1 MTSVCAKNDFCLHQ
15 IPCMNQLYASTR
27 VCVCPLMT
35 SDHLQVNLITARQ
48 DSSTETVFFSVCF
61 HVGECVWAERK
72 KERKKLN
79 NINNVVTHLKKIIQ
93 SILQTNEE
101 QQGGKEMQEER
112 EGVTG
117 VVWMGGGKVRTGV
130 LTTQLNYP
138 VKLVWLH
145 ITYVSSKTVELN
157 GIEKRIEHG

>member
-1 MTSVCAKNDFCLHQ
+1 MS
-15 IPCMNQLYASTR
+15 
-27 VCVCPLMT
+27 
-35 SDHLQVNLITARQ
+35 
-48 DSSTETVFFSVCF
+48 
-61 HVGECVWAERK
+61 RK

-101 QQGGKEMQEER
+101 QQGGKEIQEER

-138 VKLVWLH
+138 VKPV
-145 ITYVSSKTVELN
+145 
-157 GIEKRIEHG
+157 